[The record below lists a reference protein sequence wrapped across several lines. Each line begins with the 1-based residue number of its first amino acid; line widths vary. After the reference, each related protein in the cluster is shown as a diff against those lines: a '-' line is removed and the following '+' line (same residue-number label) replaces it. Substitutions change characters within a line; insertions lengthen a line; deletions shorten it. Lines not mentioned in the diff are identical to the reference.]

1 MMPVPLYQATLVL
14 AGCLDR
20 ASHAVLEVLAL
31 GIPSDLV
38 QKA

>member
-20 ASHAVLEVLAL
+20 ASHAVLEV

-38 QKA
+38 QKE